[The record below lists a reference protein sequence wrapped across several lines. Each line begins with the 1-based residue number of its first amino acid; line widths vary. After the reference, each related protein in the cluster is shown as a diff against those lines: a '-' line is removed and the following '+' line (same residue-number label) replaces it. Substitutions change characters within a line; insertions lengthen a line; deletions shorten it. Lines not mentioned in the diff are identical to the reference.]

1 MWKVLVLAFSDG
13 EGSLIVEVFFSETGG
28 VLAEVASLMATA
40 GLTVAMLRDR
50 IGERKR
56 GREEE
61 ARRREVVVRRAAIVE
76 WSLRCEKIGV
86 VTSDNSKSEAR

>member
-28 VLAEVASLMATA
+28 VLWEVASLMATA
-40 GLTVAMLRDR
+40 GLTVAMVRDR

-61 ARRREVVVRRAAIVE
+61 EAKRREVVVRRAAIV
-76 WSLRCEKIGV
+76 LDGV
-86 VTSDNSKSEAR
+86 EMLF